1 MGQSEAK
8 EEHIKQ
14 ITLEGEET
22 TVLIK
27 AQDPNDPTRTK
38 EYSVI
43 IKYKSD
49 NADLEIIQVDGK
61 DAIKQMKDI
70 IQQQQWKQQQAKSM

>member
-1 MGQSEAK
+1 MENGTIQKQK

-38 EYSVI
+38 
-43 IKYKSD
+43 
-49 NADLEIIQVDGK
+49 NTL
-61 DAIKQMKDI
+61 
-70 IQQQQWKQQQAKSM
+70 

>member
-1 MGQSEAK
+1 MHIRKWKLYRICRQKLKTSRTKNKTKESTTLISIKTGINGKWDNPEAK

-27 AQDPNDPTRTK
+27 AQD
-38 EYSVI
+38 
-43 IKYKSD
+43 
-49 NADLEIIQVDGK
+49 
-61 DAIKQMKDI
+61 QM
-70 IQQQQWKQQQAKSM
+70 IQQEQKNTL